1 MKVLITGGLGF
12 IGHHLVNKFLNNNH
26 EVLII
31 DNLSNN
37 AVKPEYF
44 NSNRV
49 SIIIDDI
56 LNLEYN
62 KFKNIDIVIHLASP
76 LGTVKILNM
85 AGKIGKEIIDGTNW
99 SINVAI
105 QNSCRFILASTCEIY
120 GDVNIDT
127 PIDEYYKKTFLK
139 KYSIRNEYAIAKML
153 SEIIVENTKKIK
165 NSFSYGII
173 RPFNVVGK
181 NQKIDGGHVVPRFID
196 QAISGKPIT
205 VYGDGS
211 QKRSFTWVDDA
222 CNAIYKISLNNS
234 FNGIWNIGNIK
245 NQISILKLA
254 KLVKKILKS
263 NSEIIFVDP
272 KTIHG
277 KLFEDVVEKV
287 PDTTKIIK
295 DFNWVPTKNI
305 EEIIRECIR

>member
-1 MKVLITGGLGF
+1 MKILVTGGLGF
-12 IGHHLVNKFLNNNH
+12 IGHSLVDKFLKNNH
-26 EVLII
+26 NVTII

-44 NSNRV
+44 DSKNI
-49 SIIIDDI
+49 SIILDDI
-56 LNLEYN
+56 LNLNYN
-62 KFKNIDIVIHLASP
+62 NFDNIDLVVHLASP
-76 LGTVKILNM
+76 LGTVKILNL

-99 SINVAI
+99 SLNVALK
-105 QNSCRFILASTCEIY
+105 NSCRFILASTCEIY

-127 PIDEYYKKTFLK
+127 PINEYYKKTFLK
-139 KYSIRNEYAIAKML
+139 EYSIRNEYSIAKML
-153 SEIIVENTKKIK
+153 SEIIVENTKKIN

-196 QAISGKPIT
+196 QAMSGKDIT

-234 FNGIWNIGNIK
+234 LNGIWNIGNIK
-245 NQISILKLA
+245 NQISILELA
-254 KLVKKILKS
+254 KLIRKVLNSSS
-263 NSEIIFVDP
+263 NITFVDP

-287 PDTTKIIK
+287 PDATKIVK
-295 DFNWVPTKNI
+295 DFNWAPTKNI
-305 EEIIRECIR
+305 EEIIKECI